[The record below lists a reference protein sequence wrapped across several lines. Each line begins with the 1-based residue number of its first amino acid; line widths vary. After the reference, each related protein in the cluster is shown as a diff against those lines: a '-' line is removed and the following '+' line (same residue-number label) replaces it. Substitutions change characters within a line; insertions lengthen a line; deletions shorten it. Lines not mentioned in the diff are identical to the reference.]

1 MGLIR
6 ERITTLEDSPIV
18 DIWRLILAVPDVIAL
33 WAGEPDTPTP
43 PFICEAASKA
53 LFEGHTFYSPNRGIP
68 ELRQALIEYHQ
79 RLYGV
84 DIPEQRITLTSSGM
98 NAVMLV
104 AQATVQPGDNV
115 VVVTPSWPNIM
126 RAMQINGAAIREA
139 PLSRGNNGWSL
150 DLDRVF
156 ELCDEHTRVIYTASP
171 GNPTGWMIP
180 REQAEALLDFAR
192 LRNIA
197 LLSDEVY
204 HRIVYDGNAAFSLL
218 QIARP
223 DDPVFV
229 VNSFS
234 KSWAMTGWR
243 LGWMVFPEGLAP
255 AMEKLIQFNTSG
267 GQAFLQYGAIAAL
280 REGEEFVSY
289 FVDRCRQGRE
299 VVNERLAAM
308 PRIHNIPNNGSFYA
322 MFEADGVMDSF
333 SFCRR
338 AVTEARI
345 GMAPGSA
352 FGRGA
357 ERMVRLCYAKTPELL
372 HSAMDRLQAF
382 VGDYKE

>member
-6 ERITTLEDSPIV
+6 ESIVTLEDSPII
-18 DIWRLILAVPDVIAL
+18 DIWRLIQTVPDVIGM
-33 WAGEPDTPTP
+33 WAGEPDVPTP

-53 LFEGHTFYSPNRGIP
+53 LFAGHTFYSANRGIP
-68 ELRQALIEYHQ
+68 ELRQALVEYHQ
-79 RLYGV
+79 RLYGL
-84 DIPEQRITLTSSGM
+84 DIPEQRITHTQSGM

-104 AQATVQPGDNV
+104 AQAMVQQGDNV
-115 VVVTPSWPNIM
+115 VTITPSWPNIM
-126 RAMQINGAAIREA
+126 RAMQINGASIREA
-139 PLSRGNNGWSL
+139 PLIRSDAGWSL

-156 ELCDEHTRVIYTASP
+156 EQCDDRTRVIYTASP
-171 GNPTGWMIP
+171 GNPTGWMM
-180 REQAEALLDFAR
+180 RRAQGEALLEFAR
-192 LRNIA
+192 RRNIA

-218 QIARP
+218 QIAQP

-243 LGWMVFPEGLAP
+243 MGWMIYPDGLAP
-255 AMEKLIQFNTSG
+255 VIEKLIQFNTSG

-280 REGEEFVSY
+280 RDGEEFVSF
-289 FVDRCRQGRE
+289 FVDRCREGHE
-299 VVNERLAAM
+299 FMNERLARI
-308 PRIHNIPNNGSFYA
+308 PRIRNIPNHGSFYA
-322 MFEADGVMDSF
+322 MFEIDGVMDSF
-333 SFCRR
+333 AFCKR

-345 GMAPGSA
+345 GMAPGAA

-357 ERMVRLCYAKTPELL
+357 ERMVRLCYAKAPELL
-372 HSAMDRLQAF
+372 RVAMDRLESF
-382 VGDYKE
+382 VRDYKE

>member
-6 ERITTLEDSPIV
+6 EGIANLGDSPIV
-18 DIWRLILAVPDVIAL
+18 ELWRMGVDVPEIIGL
-33 WAGEPDTPTP
+33 WAGEPDIPTP

-53 LFEGHTFYSPNRGIP
+53 LFDGRTFYAHNRGIP
-68 ELRQALIEYHQ
+68 ELRQALVDYHQ
-79 RLYGV
+79 RLYGI
-84 DIPEQRITLTSSGM
+84 DLPEHRIAHTQSGM

-104 AQATVQPGDNV
+104 AQAMVQPGDNV
-115 VVVTPSWPNIM
+115 VAVTPCWPNTT

-139 PLSRGNNGWSL
+139 PLIRGDAGWRL

-156 ELCDEHTRVIYTASP
+156 DQCDAHTRVIATGSP
-171 GNPTGWMIP
+171 GNPTGWMMR
-180 REQAEALLDFAR
+180 REQGEALLDFAR
-192 LRNIA
+192 RRRIA

-218 QIARP
+218 EIARP

-234 KSWAMTGWR
+234 ASWAMTGWR
-243 LGWMVFPEGLAP
+243 MGWLVYPDGLA
-255 AMEKLIQFNTSG
+255 AEIERLIHFNTSG

-280 REGEEFVSY
+280 RDGEEFVSY
-289 FVDRCRQGRE
+289 FVDRCRKGCD
-299 VVNERLAAM
+299 VVNERLARM
-308 PRIHNIPNNGSFYA
+308 PRVHSIPNTGSFFA
-322 MFEADGVMDSF
+322 MFEIDGVMDTYA
-333 SFCRR
+333 FCKR

-345 GMAPGSA
+345 GLAPGIA

-357 ERMVRLCYAKTPELL
+357 ERMVRLCYARVPELL
-372 HSAMDRLQAF
+372 HVAMDRLEAF
-382 VGDYKE
+382 VAGYKE

>member
-6 ERITTLEDSPIV
+6 EGITALGDSPIV
-18 DIWRLILAVPDVIAL
+18 ELWRMGCIVPDVIGM
-33 WAGEPDTPTP
+33 WAGEPDMPTP

-53 LFEGHTFYSPNRGIP
+53 LFDGQTFYSHNRGIP
-68 ELRQALIEYHQ
+68 ELRQALVEYHQ
-79 RLYGV
+79 RLYGL
-84 DIPEQRITLTSSGM
+84 DIPEHRITLTQSGM

-104 AQATVQPGDNV
+104 AQAMVQPGDNV
-115 VVVTPSWPNIM
+115 VAVTPCWPNIT

-139 PLSRGNNGWSL
+139 PLIRSNEGWTL

-156 ELCDEHTRVIYTASP
+156 SHCDEHTRVIATASP
-171 GNPTGWMIP
+171 GNPTGWMMR
-180 REQAEALLDFAR
+180 REQGEALLDFAR
-192 LRNIA
+192 CHGIA

-218 QIARP
+218 EIARP

-243 LGWMVFPEGLAP
+243 MGWMIFPDGLAP
-255 AMEKLIQFNTSG
+255 EIEKLIQFNTSG

-280 REGEEFVSY
+280 RDGEDFVSY
-289 FVDRCRQGRE
+289 FVDRCRKGRD
-299 VVNERLAAM
+299 VVNERLALI
-308 PRIHNIPNNGSFYA
+308 PRIRSIPSNGSFYA
-322 MFEADGVMDSF
+322 MFEVDGVMDTYT
-333 SFCRR
+333 FCKR

-345 GMAPGSA
+345 GMAPGIA

-357 ERMVRLCYAKTPELL
+357 ERMVRLCYAKVPELL
-372 HSAMDRLQAF
+372 HVAMDRLEAY
-382 VGDYKE
+382 VAGYKE